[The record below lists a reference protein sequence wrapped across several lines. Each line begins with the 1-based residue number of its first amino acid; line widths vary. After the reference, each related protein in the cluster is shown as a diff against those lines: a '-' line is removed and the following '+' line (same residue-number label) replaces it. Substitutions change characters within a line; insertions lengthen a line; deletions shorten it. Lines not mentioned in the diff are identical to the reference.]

1 MFSGAAGIV
10 LSSPHRIVP
19 YAEHIAWEPA
29 IVPYK
34 NKTYVA
40 FDGDNDIH
48 YYRLMCAWK
57 QNDNTSF
64 SFFDA
69 HDLNYARDTS
79 LEESIKRQLVER
91 FDNSKTFVLLI
102 GEKTRYL
109 RKFVPWEIS
118 QALRRDLPIICV
130 NINGKRSQDESSCPS
145 RLRDELAIH
154 ISFGARI
161 LQHALENWPAR
172 HRELKPA
179 TGPYYYKDVVYR
191 RLGV

>member
-1 MFSGAAGIV
+1 MSY
-10 LSSPHRIVP
+10 R
-19 YAEHIAWEPA
+19 
-29 IVPYK
+29 

-57 QNDNTSF
+57 QNDATSF

-79 LEESIKRQLVER
+79 LEESIKSQLRER
-91 FDNSKTFVLLI
+91 LDNSKIFVLLI

-109 RKFVPWEIS
+109 RKFVPWEID
-118 QALRRDLPIICV
+118 QALQRGLPIICV
-130 NINGKRSQDESSCPS
+130 NINGKRSQDENTCPPK
-145 RLRDELAIH
+145 LRDELAMH
-154 ISFGARI
+154 ISFNARI

-172 HRELKPA
+172 HNALKPT
-179 TGPYYYKDVVYR
+179 TGAYYYKDVVYLK
-191 RLGV
+191 LGL

>member
-1 MFSGAAGIV
+1 MAY
-10 LSSPHRIVP
+10 R
-19 YAEHIAWEPA
+19 
-29 IVPYK
+29 
-34 NKTYVA
+34 NKTYIA

-79 LEESIKRQLVER
+79 LEESIKSQLRER
-91 FDNSKTFVLLI
+91 LDNSRTFVLLI

-109 RKFVPWEIS
+109 RKFVPWEID

-130 NINGKRSQDESSCPS
+130 NINGKRSRDESFCPS
-145 RLRDELAIH
+145 RLRNELAIH
-154 ISFGARI
+154 ISFNARI
-161 LQHALENWPAR
+161 LQYALESWPER
-172 HRELKPA
+172 HHALKPA
-179 TGPYYYKDVVYR
+179 TDPYYYKDAVYR
-191 RLGV
+191 RLGL

>member
-1 MFSGAAGIV
+1 M
-10 LSSPHRIVP
+10 P
-19 YAEHIAWEPA
+19 YR
-29 IVPYK
+29 

-64 SFFDA
+64 NFFDA

-79 LEESIKRQLVER
+79 LEESIKSQLRKR
-91 FDNSKTFVLLI
+91 FDNSRTFVLLI

-109 RKFVPWEIS
+109 RKFVPWEID

-130 NINGKRSQDESSCPS
+130 NINGKRSQDENTCPS
-145 RLRDELAIH
+145 GLRNELAIH
-154 ISFGARI
+154 ISFSARM
-161 LQHALENWPAR
+161 LQYALENWPAR
-172 HRELKPA
+172 HRELRPTKGA
-179 TGPYYYKDVVYR
+179 YYYKDSVY
-191 RLGV
+191 LQLDL